1 MIEPL
6 KCFFCLNPAT
16 SVAYYS
22 KSYPDGSTLENPT
35 FVCESCFTSP
45 RIMNQINPVR
55 GGDEGVYRFLFST
68 IGKWTPKQIGYYC
81 SQKAYQINHL
91 SSRYWRKLIFRI
103 HYIFQP
109 KRGINEGDR
118 NSLQGFPVQ
127 KQT

>member
-1 MIEPL
+1 MVETF
-6 KCFFCLNPAT
+6 KCFFCSNPAT

-35 FVCESCFTSP
+35 FCCNICFDSP
-45 RIMNQINPVR
+45 RIINQINPVR

-109 KRGINEGDR
+109 IKSIGVVNDNSKGFIRER
-118 NSLQGFPVQ
+118 NV
-127 KQT
+127 